1 MKKEFLE
8 CGKIVTT
15 HGIAGEIKLN
25 PWCDS
30 PEELLDIETFY
41 LDEGKTPVKA
51 TRVRAHKNMAIIKLE
66 GYDGIEA
73 SQALRGKVLYA
84 RRSDFP
90 LEEGQYFISD
100 IIGLTVVD
108 ADDNHEYG
116 KVCEVSST
124 GANDV
129 YHIAFLDG
137 SIKLIPVIKQVIIS
151 TDIDAGV
158 LKIRPLAGLFDD
170 ED

>member
-15 HGIAGEIKLN
+15 HGILGEIKLN

-30 PEELLDIETFY
+30 PEELLDIENFY
-41 LDEGKTPVKA
+41 LDEGKTALKA
-51 TRVRAHKNMAIIKLE
+51 TRVRSHKNMAIIKF
-66 GYDGIEA
+66 DGFDSIETA
-73 SQALRGKVLYA
+73 QALRGKVLYA
-84 RRSDFP
+84 KRSDFP

-100 IIGLTVVD
+100 IIDLSVVD
-108 ADDNHEYG
+108 ADDGHEYG
-116 KVCEVSST
+116 KVCQVSET

-129 YHIAFLDG
+129 YHIAFPDG
-137 SIKLIPVIKQVIIS
+137 SIKLIPVIEQVIIS
-151 TDIDAGV
+151 TDLDSGV
-158 LKIRPLAGLFDD
+158 LTIRPLAGLFDD